1 MINRIKNL
9 FISLAILQFSFLAY
23 GLLVP
28 SAVALAADPKQAVC
42 EGAGVTAVT
51 AVTAA
56 PGTVDCS
63 TEAKGTLETVLKT
76 ALNLFSAIIGII
88 AVVMIIIAGLKYIT
102 SQGEPAN
109 IATAKNSIIYAAIGL
124 VVVALAQVIV
134 RFVLNRFS

>member
-1 MINRIKNL
+1 MINRIKSL
-9 FISLAILQFSFLAY
+9 FISLAILQVSFLAY

-28 SAVALAADPKQAVC
+28 SAVALAADSKQAVC
-42 EGAGVTAVT
+42 EGAGVI
-51 AVTAA
+51 AA
-56 PGTVDCS
+56 PNTIDCS
-63 TEAKGTLETVLKT
+63 AEAKGTVQTVLRT

>member
-9 FISLAILQFSFLAY
+9 FISLAILQVSFLAY

-28 SAVALAADPKQAVC
+28 SAVALAADSKQAVC
-42 EGAGVTAVT
+42 EGAGVI
-51 AVTAA
+51 AA
-56 PGTVDCS
+56 PDTIDCS
-63 TEAKGTLETVLKT
+63 AEAKGTVQTVLRT

>member
-1 MINRIKNL
+1 MINRIKSL
-9 FISLAILQFSFLAY
+9 FISLAILQVSFLAY

-42 EGAGVTAVT
+42 EGAAVT
-51 AVTAA
+51 AS

-63 TEAKGTLETVLKT
+63 TTGKDTLQTVLRT

-88 AVVMIIIAGLKYIT
+88 AVVMIMIAGLKYIT

-109 IATAKNSIIYAAIGL
+109 IATAKNSILYAAIGL
-124 VVVALAQVIV
+124 VVVELAQVIV
-134 RFVLNRFS
+134 RFVLSRFS

>member
-1 MINRIKNL
+1 MINRIKKL
-9 FISLAILQFSFLAY
+9 FISLAILQVSFLAY

-28 SAVALAADPKQAVC
+28 SSVALAADPKQAVC
-42 EGAGVTAVT
+42 EGAGATAS
-51 AVTAA
+51 

-63 TEAKGTLETVLKT
+63 ATGKDTLQTVLRT

-88 AVVMIIIAGLKYIT
+88 AVVMIMIAGLKYIT
-102 SQGEPAN
+102 SQGESAN

-134 RFVLNRFS
+134 RFVLTRFS